1 MLVKRLLILCEKVTV
16 VMLSNQASRV
26 EAYVKIGIDL
36 NKAIEMVASE
46 IQTERDEMAAER
58 NERAAIEKA
67 KKEIEKANEEI
78 EKLDKEIEKCK
89 LYILVDR

>member
-26 EAYVKIGIDL
+26 DAYVKIGIDL

-46 IQTERDEMAAER
+46 IQTERDERAAERDERVAER
-58 NERAAIEKA
+58 NERAAIR
-67 KKEIEKANEEI
+67 EIEIAKI
-78 EKLDKEIEKCK
+78 EIEKCK